1 MRIEAYFQE
10 IRRDIEACSIL
21 LLSNVAY
28 DKRGTYKGFI
38 RGDILFSDNSTLHLR
53 EFINARLTIER
64 LMYVY
69 QYMDADDNLIFRYD
83 NSGHHRELS
92 LLTYPHHKHDGSQDN
107 IIPSSA
113 PLLNEILI
121 EIENL
126 K

>member
-38 RGDILFSDNSTLHLR
+38 RGDLLFSDNSTLHLR
-53 EFINARLTIER
+53 EFINARLDIER
-64 LMYVY
+64 LMYAY
-69 QYMDADDNLIFRYD
+69 QYMDADGNLIFRYD

-92 LLTYPHHKHDGSQDN
+92 LLTYPHHKHNGNQDN

-113 PLLNEILI
+113 PSLHDILV
-121 EIENL
+121 EIENI
-126 K
+126 